1 MKRKPKKERDLF
13 KATIITLLA
22 IMLAVDI
29 AMMIWAIRRDERY
42 EAERQQKIEQCRE
55 GTYTY
60 TLQD

>member
-1 MKRKPKKERDLF
+1 MAKKKDKSF
-13 KATIITLLA
+13 KTLIIYLVIFTLA
-22 IMLAVDI
+22 IDV

-60 TLQD
+60 SQID